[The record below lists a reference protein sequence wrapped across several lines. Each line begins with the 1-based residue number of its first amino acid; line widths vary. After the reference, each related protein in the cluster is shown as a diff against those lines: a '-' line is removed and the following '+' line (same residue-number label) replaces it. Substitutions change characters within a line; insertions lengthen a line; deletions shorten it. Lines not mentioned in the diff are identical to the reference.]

1 MNETLEKIAYFLN
14 DLCVEYY
21 YDPEKEMLVLNGNT
35 DLEKLKKLKEFKS
48 SLDDKVFTHRG
59 IFQIEMWIIK

>member
-21 YDPEKEMLVLNGNT
+21 YDSEKKMLVLNGNT
-35 DLEKLKKLKEFKS
+35 DLDKCRKLQEFES
-48 SLDDKVFTHRG
+48 SLDDKVFTHWG